1 MHHKYI
7 HPMPKTFTNNT
18 VKHKP
23 IPQQNTNFKD
33 LLKNATK
40 VKVSKHAQI
49 RLQER
54 GIEISESEWEK
65 IGKKMNEAKMKGV
78 TDALIVKDDVTLVVS
93 TKNNTVI
100 TAIHHKEAENKIFT
114 NINGT
119 IFM

>member
-7 HPMPKTFTNNT
+7 HPMPKTFTNPT
-18 VKHKP
+18 VNK
-23 IPQQNTNFKD
+23 QYQRQETNFKD
-33 LLKNATK
+33 LLTNATK

-54 GIEISESEWEK
+54 GIKISESEWEK